1 MEKHTDIVAATKH
14 SEIAEAEQILHAQTV
29 DYQTAKE
36 LVLRLKK
43 KKLFGYARKILSLAR
58 QRNIDIDQKSSLW
71 LAQQHALCTYK
82 DADLPS
88 DERLDRALAILESY
102 LQTHQDSL
110 TSTRNQETLGIAG
123 AIHKRKWEVNN
134 QKHHLERSLAYYR
147 RGHKEGPAHD
157 YGYTGINAAFILDLL
172 AHQEI
177 KEADKAGSISEIA
190 AARREEAG
198 KIRRT
203 LIDVLPSLPE
213 QAANAWLLK
222 EWWFHVTVAEAYFGC
237 GLYQEA
243 REWLRKAHALPDV
256 ADWEREST
264 AWQLTG
270 LADMHDQDEKMLGE
284 KNDSRGYAD
293 NRSAAWDVLTEIL
306 GDNTEAV
313 QRSFDGKIG
322 LALSGGGFR
331 ASLFHIGVLAKLAER
346 DVLRRIEVLSCVS
359 GGSIIG
365 AHYYLEVRKL
375 LKERPDRDITR
386 EDYIEIVKR
395 IEEDFLNGV
404 QTNIRTR
411 VAAEFQTNVKL
422 IFSKHYSRTQ
432 RAGELYEEKI
442 FSQVQD
448 GEGHKPRWLNELK
461 IVPKDEV
468 PEFAPKLHNW
478 RRHAKVPTLILNA
491 TGLNTGHNWQ
501 FTASW
506 MGEPPAGI
514 DSKIDG
520 NDRLRRLYYE
530 DAPETPVNHRRV
542 RLGHAV
548 AASACVPGLFEPLV
562 LADLY
567 DDMTARLVD
576 GGVHDNQGISG
587 LLEQDCTMLLV
598 SDGSGQMDTKRDPSA
613 GPISVPLRANDI
625 LMARVR
631 EAQYHELDARRR
643 SSLLRGLMYVHLKDE
658 IEGTRL
664 DWRGCKEARDPD
676 EAVAKD
682 SSITSYLVPKDI
694 QKLLAGV
701 RTDLDSFSD
710 AEAYALMISG
720 YGMTA
725 RRFPAELLE
734 GSGGKDDEPTN
745 WQFRAIEKELNGAT
759 VKGRDLK
766 KLLKAASY
774 RAFKIWKLNP
784 RLRTLA
790 RALAIGV
797 VAFLGWVC
805 WKWWETSLLS
815 VSVGM
820 VASAVGVAVAGLLF
834 GPTIMNL
841 IRSRKTLTE
850 VGVGCGL
857 SFAGFLL
864 AQLHLRVFDKMYL
877 KYGRVRAPKNA
888 MPLQPPPSEI
898 PELGASGQRHKNQ
911 RGQESSVI
919 K

>member
-1 MEKHTDIVAATKH
+1 MENHTKPVAAEKH
-14 SEIAEAEQILHAQTV
+14 SEIADAERILHAETV
-29 DYQTAKE
+29 EYQTARE
-36 LVLRLKK
+36 IVLALKK

-58 QRNIDIDQKSSLW
+58 QKNIDIDPQSSLW

-82 DADLPS
+82 DADLPC
-88 DERLDRALAILESY
+88 DERLDRALTILETY
-102 LQTHQDSL
+102 LQSHRESL

-134 QKHHLERSLAYYR
+134 QKQHLERSLAYYR
-147 RGHKEGPAHD
+147 RGHMEGPAHD

-177 KEADKAGSISEIA
+177 KEAARAGSISEIG

-264 AWQLTG
+264 AWQLTC
-270 LADMHDQDEKMLGE
+270 LADMHDQDEKVLGE
-284 KNDSRGYAD
+284 KNDSRGQAD
-293 NRSAAWDVLTEIL
+293 SRSAAWGVLTEIL

-375 LKERPDRDITR
+375 LREKPDRDITR

-404 QTNIRTR
+404 QTNIRTQ
-411 VAAEFQTNVKL
+411 VAAEFTTNLKL

-442 FSQVQD
+442 FSRVQD
-448 GEGHKPRWLNELK
+448 GEGDKPRWLNELK
-461 IVPKDEV
+461 IAPKDDV
-468 PEFAPKLHNW
+468 PDFAPKFHNW
-478 RRHAKVPTLILNA
+478 RRRAKVPILILNA
-491 TGLNTGHNWQ
+491 TALNTGHNWQ

-530 DAPETPVNHRRV
+530 DAPEKPVNHTKV

-567 DDMTARLVD
+567 PDMTARLVD

-598 SDGSGQMDTKRDPSA
+598 SDGSGQMDTKKDPSS
-613 GPISVPLRANDI
+613 GPLGVPLRANNI

-631 EAQYHELDARRR
+631 EAQYHEVDARRR
-643 SSLLRGLMYVHLKDE
+643 SSLLRGLMYIHLKDE
-658 IEGTRL
+658 IETERL
-664 DWRGCKEARDPD
+664 EWIGCKEAPDPD
-676 EAVAKD
+676 EAVEKNG
-682 SSITSYLVPKDI
+682 SITSYLIPKEI
-694 QKLLAGV
+694 QKLLSGV

-710 AEAYALMISG
+710 AEAFALMLSG
-720 YGMTA
+720 YRLTA
-725 RRFPAELLE
+725 KGFPAELLE
-734 GSGGKDDEPTN
+734 GSGGADDEPTN
-745 WQFRAIEKELNGAT
+745 WQFLAIEKELNGAP

-766 KLLKAASY
+766 KLLQAASS
-774 RAFKIWKLNP
+774 RAFKIWKLNA
-784 RLRTLA
+784 RLHWLA
-790 RALAIGV
+790 RLLAIGA
-797 VAFLGWVC
+797 VALLAWVC
-805 WKWWETSLLS
+805 WTWWSTRL

-820 VASAVGVAVAGLLF
+820 VASAVAAAVAGVLL
-834 GPTIMNL
+834 GPTIM
-841 IRSRKTLTE
+841 RMVRYRKTLSE

-857 SFAGFLL
+857 GFAGFLL
-864 AQLHLRVFDKMYL
+864 AQLHLRIFDRMYL
-877 KYGRVRAPKNA
+877 KYGQVRPPKNA

-898 PELGASGQRHKNQ
+898 PDLGTSGYRHKNQ
-911 RGQESSVI
+911 RGQESSII